1 MGKKEIILN
10 NTFSSE
16 RFGLLAK
23 SDFLI
28 NKGNYIKFIIA
39 VIGVFVAIAVLVS
52 INAISSINE
61 LTDTSGNFGHEIEL
75 KKMTFSQIYLTI
87 SIWVIS
93 LGMTVLGSLTFCNLS
108 SKKRRISTFMIP
120 ASLFEKFILRILI
133 YIILGS
139 IVLMIGYLLGIGIIE
154 LSFGGVHEWLKT
166 AKSLL
171 IVLDVPNVS
180 GLLTTIGILWALF
193 GMSLYVLGSSLWPRL
208 SWVKTWMI
216 ITVLQWIFAIIFIVG
231 IFSGFDFEDFITKTI
246 ISKGFLW
253 TVISI
258 LSVFTVAC
266 WTIAWWRFSN
276 TQIVQRFMKK

>member
-1 MGKKEIILN
+1 MEKKEIILN

>member
-120 ASLFEKFILRILI
+120 SSLFEKFILRILI

>member
-1 MGKKEIILN
+1 MEKKEIILN

-120 ASLFEKFILRILI
+120 SSLFEKFILRILI